1 MYIGW
6 GLCSGKLGAGHHL
19 SPSSFLCETCILSL
33 PPCRPMERLGISS
46 GMLSLPSLKRSFQ
59 SGSESSWQF
68 PGPLSVLRG
77 GSTHCPLCS
86 WQWCSGVCRPGSSRP
101 SLTTKKKPKKPP
113 RCHCA
118 QVQDFPSGPRKPKPP
133 NAFKN
138 NFTDEMRIT
147 SSNFYNRDFN
157 HRQQNNSAASTI
169 LFKELRNLLSRILS
183 ILRVKCEQPSLPILA
198 GLEVS
203 PGSRILHSRRQMP

>member
-101 SLTTKKKPKKPP
+101 SLTTKKNPKNLPGVTAPKCKTF
-113 RCHCA
+113 R
-118 QVQDFPSGPRKPKPP
+118 QVHVSQNHLMPSK
-133 NAFKN
+133 
-138 NFTDEMRIT
+138 TT
-147 SSNFYNRDFN
+147 
-157 HRQQNNSAASTI
+157 
-169 LFKELRNLLSRILS
+169 
-183 ILRVKCEQPSLPILA
+183 LPTRW
-198 GLEVS
+198 E
-203 PGSRILHSRRQMP
+203 